1 MFVYS
6 MRAGTIRFFGIVCVA
21 LAALVTLIAF
31 VPELQPAAATG
42 SDATEDSETVTFEK
56 IRSNEDRIAFLSQFG
71 WTVDASPAESTTVT
85 IPREFD
91 KVFAAYN
98 ELQRAQGLDLSAYSG
113 KTVER
118 YTYTVTNYTEH
129 EGTVLANLLIYRG
142 KVIGGDICS
151 ADNSGFVHGFRAN
164 Q

>member
-1 MFVYS
+1 MFIYS

-31 VPELQPAAATG
+31 VPELQPAAATSG
-42 SDATEDSETVTFEK
+42 EVTEESETVSFEK
-56 IRSNEDRIAFLSQFG
+56 IRSNEDRITFLTQFG
-71 WTVDASPAESTTVT
+71 WTVDPTPVESTTVT

-98 ELQRAQGLDLSAYSG
+98 ELQRAQGLDLSVYSG

-118 YTYTVTNYTEH
+118 YTYTVTNYQNH
-129 EGTVLANLLIYRG
+129 EGAVLANLLIYRG
-142 KVIGGDICS
+142 RVIGGDICS
-151 ADNSGFVHGFRAN
+151 ADSSGFVHGFRAN
-164 Q
+164 